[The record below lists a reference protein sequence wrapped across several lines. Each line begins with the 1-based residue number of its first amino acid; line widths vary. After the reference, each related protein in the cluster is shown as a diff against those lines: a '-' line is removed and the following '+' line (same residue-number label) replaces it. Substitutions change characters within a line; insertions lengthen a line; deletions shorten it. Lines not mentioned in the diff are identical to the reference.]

1 MLNGKIDLR
10 SDTITQPDDGMREAM
25 ARAVVGDDVLGD
37 DPTVQALEQHT
48 ADLLGKEAAVFVPSG
63 TMANQLAIRVH
74 TRPGDAMLL
83 DANSHIYFYE
93 AGAPAALAGVHSKLL
108 DGRRGQFTA
117 EQVEAAIPPRD
128 DHFAQPSLVCLENT
142 HNRGGGSVWPL
153 EQIESVVETA
163 RRHNLALHMDG
174 ARLWNASA
182 ASSISEREYAAL
194 FDTVSVCFSK
204 GLGAPVGS
212 VLAGTTEAIARAR
225 YYRKQQGGAMRQVGI
240 LAAAARYALDLN
252 HARLA
257 DDHENCQRLA
267 KGLAKLPGFKV
278 DEAGA
283 ETNMVFIDTGER
295 DAADLAKRLA
305 GMNVRLLDTGPHT
318 LRAVTNLTVSGEEIG
333 QAIDAFEQLT

>member
-83 DANSHIYFYE
+83 DANAHIYFYE

-108 DGRRGQFTA
+108 DGQRGQFTA
-117 EQVEAAIPPRD
+117 AQVEAAIPPRD

-153 EQIESVVETA
+153 EKIGAVAETA
-163 RRHNLALHMDG
+163 RRHNLALHLDG

-182 ASSISEREYAAL
+182 ASGISEREYAAQ

-212 VLAGTTEAIARAR
+212 ALAGSAEAIARAR

-240 LAAAARYALDLN
+240 LAAAARYALDFN

-267 KGLAKLPGFKV
+267 KGLAKLPGLSV

-283 ETNMVFIDTGER
+283 ETNMVFIDTGKQS
-295 DAADLAKRLA
+295 AAALAKRLDDL
-305 GMNVRLLDTGPHT
+305 NVRLLDTGPNT
-318 LRAVTNLTVSGEEIG
+318 LRAVTNLTVNREEID
-333 QAIDAFEQLT
+333 QVLAAFEQLT

>member
-10 SDTITQPDDGMREAM
+10 SDTITQPDEGMREAM

-37 DPTVQALEQHT
+37 DSTVQALEQHT
-48 ADLLGKEAAVFVPSG
+48 AELLGKEAAVFVPSG

-83 DANSHIYFYE
+83 DANAHIYFYE

-108 DGRRGQFTA
+108 DGQRGQFTA
-117 EQVEAAIPPRD
+117 AQVEAAIPPHD

-153 EQIESVVETA
+153 EQIKSVAETA
-163 RRHNLALHMDG
+163 RRHNLALHLDG

-182 ASSISEREYAAL
+182 ASGISEREYAAQ

-212 VLAGTTEAIARAR
+212 ALAGSAEAIARAR

-240 LAAAARYALDLN
+240 LAAAARHALDHN
-252 HARLA
+252 HARLT

-267 KGLAKLPGFKV
+267 KGLAKLSGLTV

-295 DAADLAKRLA
+295 DADDLAKRLD

-318 LRAVTNLTVSGEEIG
+318 LRAVTNLTVNSEEID
-333 QAIDAFEQLT
+333 QVLAAFEQLT